1 MKENWGHLQRFLP
14 ARSGMKVASV
24 GGLSFMG
31 GIAESTVLILLTL
44 TADGLIRGVDGIDVM
59 GRSMARQDAILLAF
73 FMVLVRV
80 ATILGAASISARF
93 SANVTAK
100 AQQGIMT
107 AYLQGSYVARSSRPA
122 GDLNAVMVSHARF
135 TGDLANSFT
144 LVVTSICGLLA
155 FGGSSLV
162 VNPLATLGIAVIGMV
177 VLAIMRPLRARSHS
191 AARSLADSSRVLGQ
205 EVSEVELL
213 QREIELFQV
222 KDQAF
227 SRVSL
232 QIRSVVNSLRR
243 IRFLTTAT
251 PQLFQTAM
259 LAAAVVSLL
268 LIVESVDGSD
278 LASVGAVV
286 LLLIRSMSAAQQYV
300 NANQRVIEQGSY
312 AEATNELIHTLSAS
326 PIAFGDERPD
336 SVTPVRLQDLDFS
349 YDGESNV
356 LSGVDLELR
365 DGELIGVVGPSGAGK
380 STLVELL
387 LRLRQPT
394 GGRIVGGTTDWHEID
409 ASEFAERVAFVPQQA
424 VLITGTVAENVDL
437 FRGLP
442 EARIM
447 RALKESHLEADIAE
461 LPDGIHTR
469 LGPDDRALSG
479 GQRQR
484 LTIARAL
491 AGDPEILVLDEP
503 TSALDAVSE
512 ATIRQTIEELPTGRL
527 VIVVAHRYSTL
538 RSCSRI
544 IVLAKGRVEVDATPQ
559 EVAARSDFFRKMVN
573 EDA

>member
-1 MKENWGHLQRFLP
+1 
-14 ARSGMKVASV
+14 
-24 GGLSFMG
+24 
-31 GIAESTVLILLTL
+31 
-44 TADGLIRGVDGIDVM
+44 
-59 GRSMARQDAILLAF
+59 
-73 FMVLVRV
+73 
-80 ATILGAASISARF
+80 
-93 SANVTAK
+93 
-100 AQQGIMT
+100 MT

-461 LPDGIHTR
+461 LPDGIHTA
-469 LGPDDRALSG
+469 GPRRQGTVG